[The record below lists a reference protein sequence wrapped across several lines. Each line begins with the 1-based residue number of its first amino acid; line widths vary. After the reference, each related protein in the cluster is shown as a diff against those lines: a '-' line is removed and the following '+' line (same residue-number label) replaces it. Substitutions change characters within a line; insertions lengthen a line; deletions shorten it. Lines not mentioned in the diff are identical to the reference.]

1 MPIDLL
7 MNRPVTIVNRTDGD
21 AVDEYGNEIPDEAAT
36 STVGELQQQQRTEP
50 GDAGETSDTRWLLML
65 PAGTVVNT
73 GDAVIVDSEVY
84 EVVGAPWPARNPR
97 TQTVH
102 HVEATL
108 RRTSGDEGDG
118 S

>member
-7 MNRPVTIVNRTDGD
+7 MNLPVTIVNRTDSD
-21 AVDEYGNEIPDEAAT
+21 DVDEYGNAIPTENAME
-36 STVGELQQQQRTEP
+36 TVGELQQVRRDEP
-50 GDAGETSDTRWLLML
+50 GDAGETSDTRWLLVL

-73 GDAVIVDSEVY
+73 GDAVIADSEVY
-84 EVVGAPWPARNPR
+84 EVVGQPWPARNPR
-97 TQTVH
+97 TGVVS

-108 RRTSGDEGDG
+108 RRTAGDEGG

>member
-7 MNRPVTIVNRTDGD
+7 LNRPVTIVTRTDSGST
-21 AVDEYGNEIPDEAAT
+21 DEYGNSIPSET
-36 STVGELQQQQRTEP
+36 MTETVGELQQVRRDEP
-50 GDAGETSDTRWLLML
+50 GDAGETSDTRWLLVV
-65 PAGTVVNT
+65 PAGTVINT

-84 EVVGAPWPARNPR
+84 EVVGAPWLARNPR

-108 RRTSGDEGDG
+108 RRTSGDEGG